1 MRKICSQGVTFLLL
15 VLLLSLGACQ
25 EFIHNSFDTFT
36 GRIVDKE
43 GNPVVGLE
51 LIVTQDLDFGVAQA
65 PVAKSIIYKVKTTNR
80 GEFRLVV
87 PSRTDISFNT
97 GYFLL
102 LTAPV
107 QFEMED
113 DGMSVLYRY
122 YSFSTA
128 GRDAEGMIDLGTLK
142 IVRE

>member
-1 MRKICSQGVTFLLL
+1 MRISILLIL
-15 VLLLSLGACQ
+15 ILAFSSSCQ

-36 GRIVDKE
+36 GRIVDVE
-43 GNPVVGLE
+43 GNPVAGLE
-51 LIVTQDLDFGVAQA
+51 LIVTQDLDFGPQE
-65 PVAKSIIYKVKTTNR
+65 PVAKTVIYKVKTTNR

-97 GYFLL
+97 EYFLL

-107 QFEMED
+107 QFELED
-113 DGMSVLYRY
+113 AGMSVLYRY
-122 YSFSTA
+122 FSFSTS
-128 GRDAEGMIDLGTLK
+128 GKDADGVIDLGTLK

>member
-1 MRKICSQGVTFLLL
+1 MKKILKSPLLF
-15 VLLLSLGACQ
+15 VILLFSLGACQ
-25 EFIHNSFDTFT
+25 EFIHNSFDTFI
-36 GRIVDKE
+36 GRIVDEE
-43 GNPVVGLE
+43 GNAVAGLE
-51 LIVTQDLDFGVAQA
+51 LIVTQDLDFGVAQP

-80 GEFRLVV
+80 GEFRVVV

-107 QFEMED
+107 QFEMGD
-113 DGMSVLYRY
+113 SGMSVLYRY

-128 GRDAEGMIDLGTLK
+128 GRDANGVIDLGTLK